1 MQVSGI
7 YKDISVNYSEEIAP
21 VIRSL
26 IKGLH
31 FHIFFICVYKVIPK
45 SIAGIKACFCDSNL
59 MK

>member
-31 FHIFFICVYKVIPK
+31 FHIFFVCV
-45 SIAGIKACFCDSNL
+45 
-59 MK
+59 